1 MHNLIQGV
9 GRRYATLVCRKADV
23 NLNKRAGE
31 LSEDEVERI
40 ATILQNPR
48 QYKIPDWFLNRKKD
62 IKDGKYSQVDV
73 HKIVK
78 NVVLSKYIGN

>member
-78 NVVLSKYIGN
+78 NVVLSKCIGN

>member
-1 MHNLIQGV
+1 MQGV

-23 NLNKRAGE
+23 DLNKRAGE
-31 LSEDEVERI
+31 LTEDEVERI

-62 IKDGKYSQVDV
+62 IKDGKYSQVGIRNILNLAV
-73 HKIVK
+73 H
-78 NVVLSKYIGN
+78 LLFLEF